1 MKVFRLGV
9 DDTYP
14 EFLQRKI
21 IISNMIAVIL
31 AVLVAL
37 PFVFISLIFFPPL
50 AYLPIIAIPIAL
62 STLLFNYARLHTVAR
77 LVISFVPVC
86 LAAIY
91 QAYLSKSGAAVTP
104 GLAMI
109 MLSFSFIVFVIFDLR
124 EKGMLT
130 ITSLVMVLIMVSM
143 DWLNDMLEM
152 DLDTAVIETGFLAK
166 MVVVIGIISG
176 AGCILILALQ
186 NKEAETKAFD
196 LVNAAEES
204 KRAITAQEQ
213 ALKENLN
220 KLEVSQKEE
229 RERQWANEG
238 LAKCISIIRNQH
250 DSKVLGNELIS
261 FIVKYLKANQG
272 GLFLLNDDNPDQPFL
287 QLVAA
292 YAYERKKYLQKRVEL
307 GEGLLGQAFLEKE
320 YVYLTHVPKEY
331 VNITSGL
338 GESTP
343 TTLLL
348 VPLQFNEQVIG
359 IIELASFHE
368 FSEFQIGFVEQLG
381 ENIASNFQTIK
392 TNEKT
397 RMLLEVSQQQTE
409 EMKSQEEEMRQNMEE
424 LSATQEEMSRKE
436 QEYLSKIKELENK
449 LIILQA

>member
-143 DWLNDMLEM
+143 DWLNDALEM

-166 MVVVIGIISG
+166 LVVVIGIISG
-176 AGCILILALQ
+176 AGCILILVLQ
-186 NKEAETKAFD
+186 NKEAEAKAFD
-196 LVNAAEES
+196 LVKAAEES

-220 KLEVSQKEE
+220 KLEASQKEE

-238 LAKCISIIRNQH
+238 LAKCISIIRNQQ

-261 FIVKYLKANQG
+261 FIVKYLNANQG

-320 YVYLTHVPKEY
+320 YVYLTRVPKEY

-338 GESTP
+338 GEATP

-397 RMLLEVSQQQTE
+397 RTLLEVSQQQTE

-449 LIILQA
+449 LTLSRP